1 MAQTSGRVTLSKRAE
16 GDVGERTAGDYFGE
30 RSLQSTPPLAI
41 ASATA
46 ATACELLRMERTAL
60 DRVLGLAALKSW
72 SNTLAGAKTAR
83 GISSSL
89 WRSAATA
96 RVSSKSLVAAS
107 EAAATAAAA
116 TAAATAATAAVAA
129 VTLAPIRES
138 TAGGDEEPAPP
149 FERLEDAPMLH
160 DFTVSKRPIGAGG
173 FGKVHCCC
181 HKPSGR
187 HFALKH
193 MEKAQAVKLNAAAAV
208 LSESATL
215 SIVLHPFVANKF
227 CSLQTPSHLILV
239 LEMCTGGD
247 FYDVLKRDGHF
258 QPAAVKVALCHLLLA
273 LEHLHGAGIVHRDL
287 KPENLLLDDRGH
299 TKLTDF
305 GFAKSVRFRT
315 FTLCGTPAYMAPE
328 VVLQRGHGKAVDF
341 WALGCMLLELLHGK
355 SPFAAPH
362 AHASYQLTLQGTVTY
377 PETLPPHAEELI
389 SLLLQKSLSKRLGN
403 LKGGFQDIK
412 DHAFCEGLDWEHPER
427 LRVNTEPRPFDC
439 EAHEWLAGEV
449 VLASS
454 APRPDADTQALFHG
468 F

>member
-1 MAQTSGRVTLSKRAE
+1 VTLSKRAE
-16 GDVGERTAGDYFGE
+16 GDVGTRAAGDYFGE
-30 RSLQSTPPLAI
+30 RSLQSTGPAI

-60 DRVLGLAALKSW
+60 DRVLGLAALKLW

-83 GISSSL
+83 GISTSL

-96 RVSSKSLVAAS
+96 RVSSRSLVAAS
-107 EAAATAAAA
+107 EAAA
-116 TAAATAATAAVAA
+116 AAATAATAAAAAAAAATALATVA
-129 VTLAPIRES
+129 LES
-138 TAGGDEEPAPP
+138 AAGGDEEPAPP
-149 FERLEDAPMLH
+149 FERLDDVPTLR
-160 DFTVSKRPIGAGG
+160 DFIVSKRPIGAGG

-193 MEKAQAVKLNAAAAV
+193 MEKAQAVKLNATAAV

-215 SIVLHPFVANKF
+215 SMVLHPFVANKF

-287 KPENLLLDDRGH
+287 KPENLLLNDRGH

-341 WALGCMLLELLHGK
+341 WALGCVLLELLHGK

-377 PETLPPHAEELI
+377 PETLPPHAEAVI
-389 SLLLQKSLSKRLGN
+389 SQLLQKSLSKRLGN

-412 DHAFCEGLDWEHPER
+412 EHPFCEGLDWEHPER
-427 LRVNTEPRPFDC
+427 LRVNTEPRPFDR
-439 EAHEWLAGEV
+439 EAHEWLPGEV
-449 VLASS
+449 VLASN
-454 APRPDADTQALFHG
+454 APRQDADTQALFHG